1 MAQFRFQIG
10 LHVSLGSE
18 EFILHSHSDDNLWV
32 LRNLSNG
39 NDLTCTMEN
48 LLHKYEN
55 HELVALLDDNGRYPI
70 TKHLEEKLHRDLNT
84 FPSYWVEIAEKL
96 LPYLQ
101 AIDEHNIPLDS
112 VHLTKMITSVSAGT
126 KDKAPSASKV
136 YRNYRNWV
144 ACGRDFRAIIPSY
157 SSRGRKR
164 VTNDTTLARILRES
178 IDNIYKVRQPGSVN
192 DVRLD
197 VLLRVEKENAWS
209 TKNNRITVPSLSTI
223 YREIALIPK
232 FEVAKAQKGERQTRI
247 DYRTTLKG
255 PDTSRPLEICEVD
268 HTPSDLLIVDDNT
281 FLPLGRPT
289 ITSIVDKF
297 TRSILSI
304 RTEFSPES
312 STTVAR
318 SLRQAILPKTY
329 LAREYPEVKNK
340 WECYGVPEILRWDNA
355 MHFHSNHL
363 ATAGRQLGCDI
374 TYGKKDCPWYRAQ
387 VERFLGKLN
396 HDLLHKQP
404 GTTFSNILERG
415 DYDPAKNA
423 IVTWRT
429 FDKIL
434 HIWTVD
440 IYMQSPNRGMEDIPA
455 FKWRSA
461 TSIFPPP
468 LPPSAAELCTALGET
483 EIRTAF
489 HYGIELF
496 SLQYNCERLGELR
509 RQFGMSLDV
518 EVNFDRSDIGQI
530 YVLDPK
536 RKEYFRVPAV
546 SSEYASGLNLWQHNV
561 IRRFARETLHLKTN
575 EFGLAEAKAK
585 IRELVW
591 NDLRNNPNK
600 THKSSA
606 RFLDCHIDNQIL
618 PPIRKGEPTSTRT
631 ESVTFPSDFE
641 DIPSE
646 NLPSYETELK
656 AFRDSRDPPK
666 KEKVLWI
673 PKKCF

>member
-10 LHVSLGSE
+10 LHVSFGDE
-18 EFILHSHSDDNLWV
+18 EFVLDSHPDDDSWV
-32 LRNLSNG
+32 LRNIANG
-39 NDLTCTMEN
+39 NDLTCMTED

-70 TKHLEEKLHRDLNT
+70 TKHLKEKLRRDLDT
-84 FPSYWVEIAEKL
+84 FPSYLVGIAEKM

-101 AIDEHNIPLDS
+101 AIDEHNIPLDPA
-112 VHLTKMITSVSAGT
+112 HLAKMIAAVSAGK
-126 KDKAPSASKV
+126 KDKAPSTSKV

-144 ACGRDFRAIIPSY
+144 ACGRDVRAIIPSY

-164 VTNDTTLARILRES
+164 VSNNTTLARILLES

-192 DVRLD
+192 DVRSD
-197 VLLRVEKENAWS
+197 VLLRIENENACR

-232 FEVAKAQKGERQTRI
+232 FEVAKAQKGERQARI
-247 DYRTTLKG
+247 DYRTTAKG

-312 STTVAR
+312 SSTVAR

-355 MHFHSNHL
+355 MHFHSMHL
-363 ATAGRQLGCDI
+363 AVAGRQLGCDI
-374 TYGKKDCPWYRAQ
+374 TYGRKDCPWYRAQ

-434 HIWTVD
+434 HIWAVD

-461 TSIFPPP
+461 TSILPPP
-468 LPPSAAELCTALGET
+468 LPPSAAELRTALGET

-496 SLQYNCERLGELR
+496 SLLYNCERLGELR
-509 RQFGMSLDV
+509 RQYGMSVDV
-518 EVNFDRSDIGQI
+518 ECMVRRVKESLRQCIQPLGGEFSPG
-530 YVLDPK
+530 LDEI
-536 RKEYFRVPAV
+536 RRVP
-546 SSEYASGLNLWQHNV
+546 
-561 IRRFARETLHLKTN
+561 
-575 EFGLAEAKAK
+575 
-585 IRELVW
+585 
-591 NDLRNNPNK
+591 
-600 THKSSA
+600 
-606 RFLDCHIDNQIL
+606 
-618 PPIRKGEPTSTRT
+618 
-631 ESVTFPSDFE
+631 
-641 DIPSE
+641 
-646 NLPSYETELK
+646 
-656 AFRDSRDPPK
+656 
-666 KEKVLWI
+666 VL
-673 PKKCF
+673 